1 MPTMGRL
8 LVDTSL
14 VGTASSVGPVS
25 AQADVGDPVGAM
37 VLLLATLCMLAAM
50 YVVCYTFFMA
60 NWEGWE
66 SWHRRTGLDGDRAV
80 EEAARRRG

>member
-1 MPTMGRL
+1 M
-8 LVDTSL
+8 
-14 VGTASSVGPVS
+14 S
-25 AQADVGDPVGAM
+25 ATADVGDPVGATL
-37 VLLLATLCMLAAM
+37 LLLATVFILAAM

-66 SWHRRTGLDGDRAV
+66 SWHRRTGLDADRAE